1 MSSRAS
7 VSNLIC
13 SSRRP
18 AMVAAAGGELQRKLQ
33 GLLGWLL
40 PVLSNIQMM
49 FGHDPGLNTERKVET
64 AVTDFVLDGS
74 KTTSIA
80 HKVWRSVVRPGDT
93 VIDATCGNGHDTLEL
108 ARLVI
113 QDENAGFV
121 IGLDLQQSA
130 IDNTTSLLDRE
141 LEPKKRGKVNLL
153 QLCHSQLDKIVDE
166 ASVRLVCFNLGYQ
179 PGGDK
184 SFITRAESTV
194 SAVRAAAKV
203 IQPQGLISIMSYVGH
218 PGGQEEFEAVREFV
232 ASLPSSDWVCSHLE
246 WTNRPLCPHLI
257 FVLRK

>member
-1 MSSRAS
+1 MVCKESQRSLR
-7 VSNLIC
+7 
-13 SSRRP
+13 SRR
-18 AMVAAAGGELQRKLQ
+18 GWWLQKL
-33 GLLGWLL
+33 
-40 PVLSNIQMM
+40 PRIRVM
-49 FGHDPGLNTERKVET
+49 FGHDPGLDTERKVEA
-64 AVTDFVLDGS
+64 AVTDFILDGS

-93 VIDATCGNGHDTLEL
+93 VIDATCGNGHDTLML
-108 ARLVI
+108 AKLVL
-113 QDENAGFV
+113 QDETAGFV

-130 IDNTTSLLDRE
+130 IDNTAALLDRE
-141 LEPKKRGKVNLL
+141 LETNMREKVDLL

-166 ASVRLVCFNLGYQ
+166 TSVRLVCFNLGYQ

-194 SAVRAAAKV
+194 NALRAAARV
-203 IQPQGLISIMSYVGH
+203 IEPQGLISIMSYVGH

-232 ASLPSSDWVCSHLE
+232 AGLPPSEWVCSHLE